1 MKKLKEV
8 LEKVFRLVYS
18 HRNPAEIKR
27 EYGIPEF
34 LNINVRISK
43 DGWFIVSSP
52 ELPGLVTQ
60 AKDHQELIVMIN
72 DAVLTYFD
80 VPRKEADI
88 IYDRVNF
95 GNQVIEYRAKA
106 QTQPA

>member
-1 MKKLKEV
+1 MKELKE
-8 LEKVFRLVYS
+8 LSEKIFRLLYP
-18 HRNPAEIKR
+18 HKNPAIVKQ
-27 EYGIPEF
+27 EYGIPES
-34 LNINVRISK
+34 LNINVRISE

-52 ELPGLVTQ
+52 ELPGLITQ
-60 AKDHQELIVMIN
+60 AKDHQELIEMIN

-95 GNQVIEYRAKA
+95 GDQVIQYRAKA

>member
-1 MKKLKEV
+1 MKELKE
-8 LEKVFRLVYS
+8 LSEKIFRLLYP
-18 HRNPAEIKR
+18 HKDPAIVKR
-27 EYGIPEF
+27 EYGIPES

-43 DGWFIVSSP
+43 DGWFVISST
-52 ELPGLVTQ
+52 ELPGLITQ
-60 AKDHQELIVMIN
+60 AKDHQELIEMIN

-95 GNQVIEYRAKA
+95 GDQVIQYRAKA